1 MTEYKEEF
9 VRLLT
14 LEQGK
19 PLAQS
24 SREFDS
30 SIRFIRIIGDME
42 LPEEVLEESKER
54 KVIQRY
60 TPLGVCCGIVPWNFV
75 RCLFIS
81 PSLKQL
87 LTETSRST

>member
-1 MTEYKEEF
+1 MKDYKEDF

-24 SREFDS
+24 DMEFES
-30 SIRFIRIIGDME
+30 AVGWIRTISNME
-42 LPEEVLEESKER
+42 LPETVLDDSDER

-75 RCLFIS
+75 RCLF
-81 PSLKQL
+81 L
-87 LTETSRST
+87 LYSFLRSNTY

>member
-1 MTEYKEEF
+1 MTDYKEEL

-24 SREFDS
+24 DAEFGLAVGC
-30 SIRFIRIIGDME
+30 IRKFSNMD
-42 LPEEVLEESKER
+42 LPETVLDHNDER

-75 RCLFIS
+75 RCLF
-81 PSLKQL
+81 PSYSFLGND
-87 LTETSRST
+87 TY

>member
-1 MTEYKEEF
+1 MTDYKEEF

-24 SREFDS
+24 DGEFES
-30 SIRFIRIIGDME
+30 AVGWTRAISNME
-42 LPEEVLEESKER
+42 LPETVLDDSDGR

-75 RCLFIS
+75 RCLFLFYS
-81 PSLKQL
+81 FLGRD
-87 LTETSRST
+87 TH